1 MHSSGCRISKE
12 IDIRSDLIRGQAV
25 LAYPVPDR
33 LTGGNQNTSG
43 MVMIVDY
50 EHTQRAPLH
59 LLLHVLAAG
68 MLVGAWASFTS
79 APFVTVIL
87 SIVGI
92 VFVLLGLMFAHLSV
106 CDEGESL
113 AVRFGPLRLFGT
125 RISYAEI
132 SSVQSARSAWIDGF
146 GIHAI
151 PGRGWTFNLWG
162 FDCVELIVAGRVVRI
177 GTDDVENLLQFLQS
191 RITVDAQK

>member
-1 MHSSGCRISKE
+1 M
-12 IDIRSDLIRGQAV
+12 